1 MADQIIL
8 KVDDK
13 EISLNPFV
21 QEVFINVINALVAS
35 LNKIPEGR
43 QKIEILVKKR
53 QREEP

>member
-1 MADQIIL
+1 MAEQIVL

-13 EISLNPFV
+13 EISMNPFV

-35 LNKIPEGR
+35 LNKIPEGK